1 MEEEMSTPTSSNR
14 IAFVCP
20 RFSEG
25 ATVGGA
31 ETLLKALAVR
41 CARAGRKVDFLTT
54 CATNHYTWENSI
66 PAGAKETDGM
76 TVRYFPVNDDRD
88 VSSFL
93 RVQAS
98 IDRRVKVSASDEQ
111 TWIGN
116 SVNSRAMLE
125 FLRANIGNYDRVVM
139 GPYLFGVVYFAAQ
152 IAPEKTMLVPCLHDE
167 AFAYLGIMHEMFNS
181 VRGFMFNTH
190 PEQTLAQRL
199 YGIADSKCSVVG
211 LGIDSFDADPKAF
224 AARRGITSPY
234 VIYSGRR
241 EPLKGTPLM
250 TGYLHVFRERTGRDI
265 KLVCT
270 GSGNIDAPSGMTE
283 HIVDVGFVSEQEK
296 REAMAGAVAFIHP
309 SVNESLGIVL
319 LESWL
324 ARTPA
329 LVHAKSE
336 VLRDQCQRSG
346 AGLWFR
352 RYPDFEEELS
362 LLLDNPAQRNAL
374 GDSGRAFVQREY
386 SWAAVESR
394 LFAALDAP

>member
-1 MEEEMSTPTSSNR
+1 MPRSER

-25 ATVGGA
+25 ATIGGA

-41 CARAGRKVDFLTT
+41 CAKAGRKVDFLTT
-54 CATNHYTWENSI
+54 CATNHYTWENTI
-66 PAGAKETDGM
+66 PPGSKETDGI
-76 TVRYFPVNDDRD
+76 TVRFFPVNDDRD
-88 VSSFL
+88 ATTFL
-93 RVQAS
+93 RVQGS
-98 IDRRVKVSASDEQ
+98 IDRRVKINAEDEQ
-111 TWIGN
+111 LWIGN
-116 SVNSRAMLE
+116 SVNSRALMEHLE
-125 FLRANIGNYDRVVM
+125 KNIGSYDRVVM
-139 GPYLFGVVYFAAQ
+139 GPYLFGVVYFASK
-152 IAPEKTMLVPCLHDE
+152 IAPEKTLLVPCLHDE
-167 AFAYLGIMHEMFNS
+167 AFAYLGIMNEMFNR

-190 PEQTLAQRL
+190 PEQLLAQKL
-199 YGIADSKCSVVG
+199 YGVPDSKCTVVG

-224 AARRGITSPY
+224 AARRGITTPY
-234 VIYSGRR
+234 VVYSGRR

-250 TGYLHVFRERTGRDI
+250 TGYLHAFRERTGRDV

-270 GSGNIDAPSGMTE
+270 GSGNIDAPPGMME
-283 HIVDVGFVSEQEK
+283 HIIDVGFVSEQEK

-329 LVHAKSE
+329 LVHAKGE
-336 VLRDQCQRSG
+336 VLRDQCRRSG

-352 RYPDFEEELS
+352 RYPDFEEELTM
-362 LLLDNPAQRNAL
+362 LLDQPEKRRAL
-374 GDSGRAFVQREY
+374 GEAGRAFVQREY

-394 LFAALDAP
+394 LFGALDNL